1 MAGADSL
8 APGDAIPV
16 LDAAARALDA
26 RRMHHR
32 QIVRRGV
39 ITALVVGFVGL
50 LIAVAISVV
59 NQLRASW
66 LLQASGYSVDWQID
80 EDNWMSGG
88 VTAVRHNSR
97 SWLASSRDPDLKL
110 LPKLLN
116 LESLSLAECAVTEQG
131 LASLRGLDHLEV
143 LNLARLDQFR
153 YGSPV
158 TGLKDAPLVP
168 IQGLTRLET
177 LTLTG
182 NRITDQGLAL
192 IARMPAL
199 ENLDLDAT
207 DVTDAGLV
215 HLQSLTKLKT
225 QPGLYLEDLYVRP
238 AHRGRGIGK
247 ALLATLARLA
257 RDRGLGRLEWAVLN
271 WNSPAIG
278 FYRSLGARPMDEWT
292 VYRIDDGP
300 LAELAA
306 LAPTE

>member
-1 MAGADSL
+1 MSASPILPGSQVEDAMAGADSQV
-8 APGDAIPV
+8 PGDAIPV
-16 LDAAARALDA
+16 IDAAARALDA

-39 ITALVVGFVGL
+39 ITTLVVGFVGL
-50 LIAVAISVV
+50 LTAVAVPVV

-88 VTAVRHNSR
+88 VTNVNYKQR
-97 SWLASSRDPDLKL
+97 SWLAGSRDADLKI
-110 LPKLLN
+110 LPRLLN
-116 LESLSLAECAVTEQG
+116 LESLSLAESAVTEQG
-131 LASLRGLDHLEV
+131 LASLRGLDHLKM

-158 TGLKDAPLVP
+158 TGLNDAALVP

-215 HLQSLTKLKT
+215 HLQSLKKLKT
-225 QPGLYLEDLYVRP
+225 LALGGTRVTPEGVQTLQKALPGLE
-238 AHRGRGIGK
+238 I
-247 ALLATLARLA
+247 
-257 RDRGLGRLEWAVLN
+257 
-271 WNSPAIG
+271 S
-278 FYRSLGARPMDEWT
+278 
-292 VYRIDDGP
+292 IDIDP
-300 LAELAA
+300 EVERVVKQSRREN
-306 LAPTE
+306 P